1 MLSIAELK
9 KKWFAH
15 RTLPFGCKVAVYNCV
30 AIRLS
35 RQRLDKIQKFEEE
48 HVPIIEKLKVQKG
61 ICAIEGCHS
70 TAQPA
75 KRYCG
80 EHLTLQY
87 VRLREEEPE
96 RPTIV
101 INLARALQDTLAK
114 DIPKIKKGYPKLKC
128 NSVRQ
133 VERLYSEVQK
143 KFRKYGF
150 QTIKQTNKK
159 HASYKTFREVR
170 ENRKGLFEQYHNTL
184 S

>member
-15 RTLPFGCKVAVYNCV
+15 RTLSFGCKVAVYNCV
-30 AIRLS
+30 AIRLG

-48 HVPIIEKLKVQKG
+48 HVPIIEKLKVRKG

-70 TAQPA
+70 TAQPT
-75 KRYCG
+75 KRYCA
-80 EHLTLQY
+80 EHTTLQY
-87 VRLREEEPE
+87 IRSREEEPE

-101 INLARALQDTLAK
+101 INLARALQDALAK

-150 QTIKQTNKK
+150 QTIRQTNKK

-170 ENRKGLFEQYHNTL
+170 ENRTL

>member
-15 RTLPFGCKVAVYNCV
+15 RTLSFGCKVAVYNCV
-30 AIRLS
+30 AIRLG

-61 ICAIEGCHS
+61 ICAIEGCRS
-70 TAQPA
+70 TAHPT

-87 VRLREEEPE
+87 VRLKDGEPE
-96 RPTIV
+96 RPTIE
-101 INLARALQDTLAK
+101 INLARALQDTLVK
-114 DIPKIKKGYPKLKC
+114 DIPKIKKSSPKLKC
-128 NSVRQ
+128 NSVKS
-133 VERLYSEVQK
+133 VERIYLEVQK

-170 ENRKGLFEQYHNTL
+170 ENRKGLFEQYHHTL